1 MSAARAARLRNNSVK
16 TLKGLAD
23 LNEVSSR
30 SNRVCLILRGLVNNA
45 LYICIY
51 VYMYIC
57 IYVYMYICIYVYM
70 YIYVYVYMCICIYI
84 YIYIYNDYL
93 QIFIFII
100 FI

>member
-1 MSAARAARLRNNSVK
+1 MK

-57 IYVYMYICIYVYM
+57 IYVYMYICIYVY
-70 YIYVYVYMCICIYI
+70 ICICVYVYIYIYI